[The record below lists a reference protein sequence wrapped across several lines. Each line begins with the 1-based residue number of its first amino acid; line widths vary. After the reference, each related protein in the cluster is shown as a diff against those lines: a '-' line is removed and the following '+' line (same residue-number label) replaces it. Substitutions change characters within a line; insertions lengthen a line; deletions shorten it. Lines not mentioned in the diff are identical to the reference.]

1 MQIQSLGGR
10 SGELAIVA
18 LKKARQK
25 RSGALRVADARQPQ
39 LLDQP
44 VLQGRMSAF
53 HPPLGLAGVGAQD
66 LAVEVRQGAAELGQ
80 PAAACRIL
88 LADPEDR
95 MLVGVE
101 RDRLAVRLQI
111 APEDLKVREGAL

>member
-1 MQIQSLGGR
+1 MQIQITGGR
-10 SGELAIVA
+10 AGELAIVA

-25 RSGALRVADARQPQ
+25 RIGSFKVADARQPQ

-44 VLQGRMSAF
+44 ILQGRMSAF
-53 HPPLGLAGVGAQD
+53 HPPLGLAGVGTQD
-66 LAVEVRQGAAELGQ
+66 LDVEVRQGAAELGH
-80 PAAACRIL
+80 AVASCSIL

-101 RDRLAVRLQI
+101 RDRFAVRLQI

>member
-1 MQIQSLGGR
+1 MEIQSLGGR

-25 RSGALRVADARQPQ
+25 RIGGFTVADARQPQ

-53 HPPLGLAGVGAQD
+53 HPPLGWLELAHRISMLRSAKARPNWVMPSP
-66 LAVEVRQGAAELGQ
+66 
-80 PAAACRIL
+80 PAASSL
-88 LADPEDR
+88 LTRKIEC
-95 MLVGVE
+95 LSE
-101 RDRLAVRLQI
+101 
-111 APEDLKVREGAL
+111 

>member
-25 RSGALRVADARQPQ
+25 RIGGFTVADARQPQ

-44 VLQGRMSAF
+44 VLQGRMSPLDAS
-53 HPPLGLAGVGAQD
+53 LGLARVGAQD
-66 LAVEVRQGAAELGQ
+66 LNIELRQRPPELGH
-80 PAAACRIL
+80 AVASCRIL

-101 RDRLAVRLQI
+101 RDRFAVGLQI
-111 APEDLKVREGAL
+111 APEDLKIREGAL